1 MVLVA
6 AIALGS
12 STYAWFAVNS
22 KVTATGMNFTATVQD
37 NLFIATDTLDSTV
50 KKSDADFNTALVQNV
65 SGLLQPVSTV
75 DGVNYYYSSAANVK
89 GNGDTK
95 TDEWISYDPSDTGAF
110 KTN

>member
-1 MVLVA
+1 
-6 AIALGS
+6 
-12 STYAWFAVNS
+12 
-22 KVTATGMNFTATVQD
+22 MNFTATVQD